1 MKSRLKKI
9 FEHFFLINDTPHK
22 IAAGAALGVFFGIIP
37 GEGIA
42 TTLIVASILRFNR
55 LAALSGV
62 LVTNMWSTVLIL
74 PPTAIIGA
82 FLFND
87 DPQNLISEF
96 HRNYYLGFRFFLSK
110 IILFDLVLPLIAGF
124 FIIAGIISI
133 SIYFLFRFLL
143 KSKKIKFLKEKS
155 N

>member
-1 MKSRLKKI
+1 MKIRLKK
-9 FEHFFLINDTPHK
+9 FFSHFFLIDDTPHK
-22 IAAGAALGVFFGIIP
+22 IAAGAALGIFFGIVP
-37 GEGIA
+37 GEGVA

-62 LVTNMWSTVLIL
+62 LATNMWSTVIIL
-74 PPTAIIGA
+74 PLVAIVGA

-96 HRNYYLGFRFFLSK
+96 HKNYDLGFRFFLSK

-124 FIIAGIISI
+124 FIIAGIISS
-133 SIYFLFRFLL
+133 SIYFFVRFLL
-143 KSKKIKFLKEKS
+143 KSEKIRFSKEKS
-155 N
+155 